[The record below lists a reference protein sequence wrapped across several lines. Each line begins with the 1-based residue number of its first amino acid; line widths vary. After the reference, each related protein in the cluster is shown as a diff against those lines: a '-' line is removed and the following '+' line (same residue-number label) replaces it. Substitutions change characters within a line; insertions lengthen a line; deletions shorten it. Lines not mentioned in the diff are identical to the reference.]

1 MATVFAFA
9 NGCSATEAC
18 TEIGC
23 ESGLTV
29 ILQGA
34 PQGPWSIS
42 VKSQGITMGKDC
54 PAGGNCGGLLF
65 FESFTKDLVDVTVTR
80 NGTSV
85 TYQNLT
91 PIKTIVQPNGPHC
104 EPTCDQRSVTVQ
116 AP

>member
-1 MATVFAFA
+1 MLAAGG
-9 NGCSATEAC
+9 GCSTTEAC
-18 TEIGC
+18 TQIGC

-42 VKSQGITMGKDC
+42 VKSQGITMSKDC
-54 PAGGNCGGLLF
+54 AAGSSCGGQMF
-65 FESFTKDLVDVTVTR
+65 FETFTKDLIDVTVTR

-85 TYQNLT
+85 TYTNLT
-91 PIKTIVQPNGPHC
+91 PTKTIVQPNGPRC
-104 EPTCDQRSVTVQ
+104 EPTCDQRTVTVQ